1 MDKQTPRGRRQRP
14 LRRPETGIGRPLPAP
29 AGHDCQAGRSAVPPR
44 GVQPVPVE
52 SVLDRA
58 RMLVWGRGS
67 APSQSS
73 AARPLFASLH
83 PKGSSCHAPFGDY
96 GAWLLL
102 AIIVLSDGTH
112 TF

>member
-52 SVLDRA
+52 SVLEKARVGTAAFVRPSRA
-58 RMLVWGRGS
+58 QFGSRSASFAPKRIILVI
-67 APSQSS
+67 
-73 AARPLFASLH
+73 H
-83 PKGSSCHAPFGDY
+83 
-96 GAWLLL
+96 
-102 AIIVLSDGTH
+102 LSGT
-112 TF
+112 TALGCYLR